1 MSSYSSQK
9 YTLVSIQPILTDA
22 HPSSGAT
29 SAAVDGE
36 VLLLS
41 SSSKDPSITVASDD
55 SVGSDISVGSDV
67 SESSE
72 SEAAMSDSAQSNG
85 LLQHL
90 EDAEVVEFEMMN
102 RV

>member
-1 MSSYSSQK
+1 MNNQERIAMSSYSSQK
-9 YTLVSIQPILTDA
+9 DTLVSIQPILTDA

-72 SEAAMSDSAQSNG
+72 SEAAMSDSA
-85 LLQHL
+85 
-90 EDAEVVEFEMMN
+90 
-102 RV
+102 